1 MRLLLRALFS
11 VIAYWLVGSIS
22 IMLAFNLFVVNT
34 RGGTAI
40 GISGFI
46 IFFGTC
52 LLILA
57 QNLTM
62 LSKRFWLRLSIP
74 LWILATLTPFY
85 FFPGSPRRAL
95 LHAVFFIIS
104 AAVTVFVFDRKTLQ
118 TA

>member
-1 MRLLLRALFS
+1 VRLLLRVLFS
-11 VIAYWLVGSIS
+11 LIAYWIIGSIS
-22 IMLAFNLFVVNT
+22 VAVAYNLFVVNT
-34 RGGTAI
+34 RGGAAI
-40 GISGFI
+40 GVSGFI

-74 LWILATLTPFY
+74 IWVLATLTPFY
-85 FFPGSPRRAL
+85 FFSGSPRRAF

-104 AAVTVFVFDRKTLQ
+104 AAITVFVFDRKILQ